1 MAIITVPLLITT
13 VLVIRHIRRKNKE
26 RALLARQTGVAVE
39 ELDSSVVSATIVL
52 TSLPKS
58 VMETTLEH
66 LPPEMAKA
74 IILVLPELPP
84 IANSMVEKEKQRW
97 LSHFSPPRENLN
109 GIEQEAPS
117 KLAAATV
124 KLVLEDSA

>member
-1 MAIITVPLLITT
+1 MAFITVPLLITT
-13 VLVIRHIRRKNKE
+13 YLVVRHIRRRNIE
-26 RALLARQTGVAVE
+26 RARLALQQGVPVQ
-39 ELDSSVVSATIVL
+39 ELDSSVVGATIVL
-52 TSLPKS
+52 TSLPKQ

-84 IANSMVEKEKQRW
+84 IADSMVEKEKQRW
-97 LSHFSPPRENLN
+97 LSHFSPPRLDLQN
-109 GIEQEAPS
+109 IEMEEPT